1 MKRPC
6 CLNAVAVALFLI
18 EWTHAVEPKGREL
31 AATHRADP
39 RSAAEIQ
46 QANLA
51 IKSFPGVNP
60 EFAKDRDDIP
70 AWWQSSLA
78 ERNVFLGTQLKKG
91 ELVTYGKS
99 AGGRPLIA
107 IAYGKRR
114 TGHGTTSANGA
125 LAFGDI
131 RTWLGP
137 DHAKRVALVFSAIHG
152 GEFEGIV
159 GTMNLLSV
167 LETGSDLAGRPQPAL
182 AAAAARLDRIIVIPV
197 ANPDGRARIPTR
209 MLRVYGTSNRAAEY
223 FNTGAWADGSLIGWP
238 ANKEFVPVDFARL
251 QFAGGYFNDAGVN
264 CQQDDFLGRPQPE
277 TRALLDLCALEK
289 PDLALNLHTGASGD
303 NYFMGML
310 HTDIGASVEAA
321 WAGLY
326 QRSHTALAAAGLRS
340 TTDPAIEADPSNVG
354 PIGPNLDTAIN
365 LHTATLCA
373 LVESPSHSFI
383 GKRRDGT
390 PTPEDPRLLLDAH
403 LVLFTANFDYLAD
416 TGGLAVWAGKKP
428 K

>member
-18 EWTHAVEPKGREL
+18 EWTHAADPKGKEL
-31 AATHRADP
+31 AAAHRADP

-46 QANLA
+46 QANLT

-78 ERNVFLGTQLKKG
+78 ERDAFLGTQLKKG

-107 IAYGKRR
+107 IAYGTRR
-114 TGHGTTSANGA
+114 AGHVTTSANGA

-167 LETGSDLAGRPQPAL
+167 LE
-182 AAAAARLDRIIVIPV
+182 
-197 ANPDGRARIPTR
+197 
-209 MLRVYGTSNRAAEY
+209 
-223 FNTGAWADGSLIGWP
+223 
-238 ANKEFVPVDFARL
+238 
-251 QFAGGYFNDAGVN
+251 
-264 CQQDDFLGRPQPE
+264 
-277 TRALLDLCALEK
+277 K

-310 HTDIGASVEAA
+310 HTDIGPSVEAA
-321 WAGLY
+321 WARLY
-326 QRSHTALAAAGLRS
+326 RKTHTALAAAGLRS
-340 TTDPAIEADPSNVG
+340 TTDPAIEADPSKVG

-403 LVLFTANFDYLAD
+403 LVLFTATFDYLAD